1 MACLYYLIFELKYK
15 FFINNGIMLQQEE
28 KEGYKILILLISGSI
43 VSLFLYKSVLKNDL
57 KRNRKY
63 IPKNGINLN
72 IVFGFLLSI
81 IESCTGAIVFIFLL
95 TFYNCLFKD
104 VNKIF
109 IVFFIISIL
118 DGIIV
123 YIVNSLFLKMF
134 SVGDNIIS
142 ICENFIQFY
151 LIYLTILQALGQ
163 FITSNNLNIRYEN
176 FKITEEN
183 MNLLI
188 LVFLISFISVLIGLF
203 LYKLENNKIK

>member
-1 MACLYYLIFELKYK
+1 
-15 FFINNGIMLQQEE
+15 
-28 KEGYKILILLISGSI
+28 
-43 VSLFLYKSVLKNDL
+43 
-57 KRNRKY
+57 
-63 IPKNGINLN
+63 
-72 IVFGFLLSI
+72 
-81 IESCTGAIVFIFLL
+81 
-95 TFYNCLFKD
+95 
-104 VNKIF
+104 
-109 IVFFIISIL
+109 
-118 DGIIV
+118 
-123 YIVNSLFLKMF
+123 MF